1 MSSTTIDGM
10 KIISMLLSG
19 ATLAIICVFMV
30 SIYYKLIDIKWNY
43 NSKSPNAILE
53 SISKAVNEIFDSK
66 FGIPLIFTIFI
77 FLYNDFL
84 NQILKKLFDNQNEY
98 NDKSPKMIHMLK
110 KILLFVGITGT
121 LSVIHLAKMN
131 KLYNYEITTTPK
143 NNSSNETNFG
153 IDSVKKC
160 RENTTIVQ
168 KDCWENGFAF
178 DIYNYLWTYL
188 AFMVLSLVLREWLP
202 FVHKCSQ
209 KSFDSTR
216 NAFDLIYIQLL
227 CWLTTF
233 YSPFAPI
240 FACIIF
246 LIIFY
251 IKRLSIAV
259 FHKPKI
265 QKSQTID
272 LSIWIFVSLL
282 FGLVVSFLS
291 PLFTIFK

>member
-1 MSSTTIDGM
+1 M
-10 KIISMLLSG
+10 
-19 ATLAIICVFMV
+19 
-30 SIYYKLIDIKWNY
+30 KWNY
-43 NSKSPNAILE
+43 NSSNAFLE
-53 SISKAVNEIFDSK
+53 SISKVLNEILDSK
-66 FGIPLIFTIFI
+66 LGIPLIFTILMFV
-77 FLYNDFL
+77 YNDIL

-98 NDKSPKMIHMLK
+98 DDKSPKMIHMFK
-110 KILLFVGITGT
+110 KVLLFVGITAT
-121 LSVIHLAKMN
+121 LTIIYLAKAN
-131 KLYNYEITTTPK
+131 KLYNYEFTTTSD
-143 NNSSNETNFG
+143 NSYNETNSG
-153 IDSVKKC
+153 IDWVKNC
-160 RENTTIVQ
+160 TDNTTIVR

-178 DIYNYLWTYL
+178 DIYNYLWVYL

-202 FVHKCSQ
+202 FVYKCSK

-246 LIIFY
+246 FITFY
-251 IKRLSIAV
+251 VKRLSIAV
-259 FHKPKI
+259 FHQPKI

-282 FGLVVSFLS
+282 FGFIVCSLP
-291 PLFTIFK
+291 PLYTLFE